1 MDPVKRIWTFALFA
15 GCAARQP
22 MPTVDFVDL
31 DRFMGDWFVIAN
43 IPTSIE
49 AGAHNAVESYRLA
62 GDGKIETTFTFRE
75 GGFDGKQ
82 KTYNPVGYIRDKQTN
97 AEWGM
102 QFIWPFRS
110 DFRIVHLDDDYQVT
124 IIGREKRD
132 YVWIMARR
140 PDLPEETYEALL
152 DRVASLGY
160 DRAKVLRVPQQWP

>member
-1 MDPVKRIWTFALFA
+1 MIALFA

-49 AGAHNAVESYRLA
+49 EGAHNAVESYRLA